1 MESCQDHDCSRRA
14 SCRRYNFNADG
25 YGNFKE
31 WRGCECDAFL
41 PFDSRMT
48 REEYMEARNEEMVER
63 FRNIT
68 GWGR

>member
-14 SCRRYNFNADG
+14 SCRRYNINADG
-25 YGNFKE
+25 YGKFKE

-48 REEYMEARNEEMVER
+48 REEFMEARNEEMVGR